1 MDTAGHRM
9 FPPRIDRSAVN
20 PIDTHARPTR
30 ARRSAHSVKL
40 PLILAPVLLPVVVL
54 VLGVLAIGSAH
65 ADPGPLLGPGLPSSS
80 ASPLMQS
87 LVEPARITPQLTQ
100 DEAALAVQQQ
110 TGGRVLS
117 TVPGYRGDATGY
129 EVRVLVDGKRVRTV
143 FVDGQ
148 GNLYGA
154 D

>member
-1 MDTAGHRM
+1 MDTAGQRM
-9 FPPRIDRSAVN
+9 FQSRVDRSAVN
-20 PIDTHARPTR
+20 PTEPHAGPTHTRRLAR
-30 ARRSAHSVKL
+30 SVIRL
-40 PLILAPVLLPVVVL
+40 SILASLPAL
-54 VLGVLAIGSAH
+54 WLSSIHTAH
-65 ADPGPLLGPGLPSSS
+65 ADPGPLLLPGLQSSTT
-80 ASPLMQS
+80 SPLMQS
-87 LVEPARITPQLTQ
+87 LVEPSRSAPRLTQ

-117 TVPGYRGDATGY
+117 TVPGYRQGANGY

>member
-1 MDTAGHRM
+1 M
-9 FPPRIDRSAVN
+9 N

-40 PLILAPVLLPVVVL
+40 PLILAPVLVL
-54 VLGVLAIGSAH
+54 VLMLVWGAVAIGPAH

-87 LVEPARITPQLTQ
+87 LVEPARIAPQLTQ

-117 TVPGYRGDATGY
+117 TVPGYRGGATGY

>member
-1 MDTAGHRM
+1 M
-9 FPPRIDRSAVN
+9 N

-40 PLILAPVLLPVVVL
+40 PLILAPVLVL
-54 VLGVLAIGSAH
+54 MLVWGAVAIGPAH

-87 LVEPARITPQLTQ
+87 LVEPARIAPQLTQ

>member
-1 MDTAGHRM
+1 MKR
-9 FPPRIDRSAVN
+9 
-20 PIDTHARPTR
+20 
-30 ARRSAHSVKL
+30 
-40 PLILAPVLLPVVVL
+40 PLILAPVLVPVL
-54 VLGVLAIGSAH
+54 LGALAIGPAH
-65 ADPGPLLGPGLPSSS
+65 ADPAPLLGPGLPSSS

-87 LVEPARITPQLTQ
+87 LVEPARSAPQLTQ

-117 TVPGYRGDATGY
+117 TVPGYRGGATGY

-143 FVDGQ
+143 FVDRQ